1 MAYNIKISC
10 GPYLSTE
17 DILRL
22 VLVKNGATSALKIV
36 KV

>member
-1 MAYNIKISC
+1 MAYNIKITC
-10 GPYLSTE
+10 EPNLSAE

-22 VLVKNGATSALKIV
+22 VLVTDGTDQALKIV

>member
-1 MAYNIKISC
+1 MAYNIKITCESNI
-10 GPYLSTE
+10 STE

-22 VLVKNGATSALKIV
+22 VLLESGSDQAIKIV

>member
-1 MAYNIKISC
+1 MAYDITITCESNI
-10 GPYLSTE
+10 STE

-22 VLVKNGATSALKIV
+22 VLVTDGTDHALKIV